1 MGLTV
6 SAEEIIRDRKILKRE
21 SFLNLSWNSYL
32 TSKVLILFTLSAVQT
47 LCFVLI
53 GNTILEI
60 NGMNLSF
67 WLVLFSVSCFA
78 NVLGLNISASFSSAV
93 TVYILIPLI
102 LIPQMILS
110 GLLFSFDKLNSV
122 VGSKG
127 EVPIIAD
134 VMVSRWAYEAMAVHQ
149 FKENAFQRPYYTLE
163 QEERQAD
170 FKAAYLA
177 PQLESKLQLVSNH
190 LNTPNDSLKTAVRAS
205 LTTLRNE
212 LRKAPFRLH
221 ADTTNWEALLHEE
234 TVTLQVIEQLRAYLK
249 KSSQHYV
256 SLFNKSVEN
265 REKLV
270 YYLENQPDIQYDLN
284 EYKDRYHNESLSD
297 LVRNVNSPHRI
308 IEDQGRLLQ
317 TVDPV
322 FNDPT
327 TETAFFNYRTHFFAP
342 RKHLGGVLI
351 DTYYFNI
358 AVIWV
363 MTILL
368 YCCLY
373 YGLFSG
379 IVTKLSSLKIAESS
393 K

>member
-1 MGLTV
+1 M
-6 SAEEIIRDRKILKRE
+6 
-21 SFLNLSWNSYL
+21 
-32 TSKVLILFTLSAVQT
+32 
-47 LCFVLI
+47 
-53 GNTILEI
+53 
-60 NGMNLSF
+60 
-67 WLVLFSVSCFA
+67 
-78 NVLGLNISASFSSAV
+78 
-93 TVYILIPLI
+93 
-102 LIPQMILS
+102 
-110 GLLFSFDKLNSV
+110 
-122 VGSKG
+122 
-127 EVPIIAD
+127 PIIAD
-134 VMVSRWAYEAMAVHQ
+134 MMVSRWAYEAMAVHQ

-163 QEERQAD
+163 REERQAD

-177 PQLESKLQLVSNH
+177 PQLENKLQLVSNH
-190 LNTPNDSLKTAVRAS
+190 LNTQNDSLKTAVRAS

-212 LRKAPFRLH
+212 LHKAPFQLS
-221 ADTTNWEALLHEE
+221 ADSTNWEALLQEE
-234 TVTLQVIEQLRAYLK
+234 TVTPQIIEQLRAYLK

-327 TETAFFNYRTHFFAP
+327 TETGFFNYRTHFFAP
-342 RKHLGGVLI
+342 RKQFGGVLI

-358 AVIWV
+358 AVIWL

-373 YGLFSG
+373 YGIFSR
-379 IVTKLSSLKIAESS
+379 IVTKLGSLRIAESN